1 MTLAALNPPSAARRG
16 CLALNASYE
25 PLAVIAAARAVRL
38 VLENRAEIVEADS
51 ARPMRSAG
59 TELPCPAVI
68 RLARYVHVPR
78 KLRRGVSN
86 LMLFARDG
94 YRCAYCGRHRSELR
108 SREFLTRDHIV
119 PQVWFK
125 EHGGDPN
132 CWGNVASACSTC
144 NGRKGD
150 LPLAEFTRATGLR
163 LRITPAEPHF
173 VHLEW
178 AVRSLTP
185 LQRKYVTEFFGADAA
200 DALR

>member
-1 MTLAALNPPSAARRG
+1 MTMIAPTLTTPARRG

-25 PLAVIAAARAVRL
+25 PLAVIPAARAVRL
-38 VLENRAEIVEADS
+38 VLENRAEIVEADA
-51 ARPMRSAG
+51 ARPMRSAE

-94 YRCAYCGRHRSELR
+94 YRCAYCGRGRSELR
-108 SREFLTRDHIV
+108 HREFLTRDHIV

-125 EHGGDPN
+125 ERGGDPN
-132 CWGNVASACSTC
+132 TWTNVACACSTC

-150 LPLAEFTRATGLR
+150 LSLAEFTRATGLA
-163 LRITPAEPHF
+163 LRIVPAEPHF

-178 AVRSLTP
+178 AVRALTP

>member
-1 MTLAALNPPSAARRG
+1 MTTMTLPARTARRG

-25 PLAVIAAARAVRL
+25 PLAVIPAARAVRL
-38 VLENRAEIVEADS
+38 VLEKRAELVEADA
-51 ARPMRSAG
+51 ARPMRSAE

-86 LMLFARDG
+86 LLLLARDG

-108 SREFLTRDHIV
+108 GREFLTRDHIV

-125 EHGGDPN
+125 AHGGDAN
-132 CWGNVASACSTC
+132 TWTNVATACSTC

-150 LPLAEFTRATGLR
+150 LSLAEFTRATGLR
-163 LRITPAEPHF
+163 LRIVPSEPHF

-178 AVRSLTP
+178 AVRALTP
-185 LQRKYVTEFFGADAA
+185 LQRKYVTQFFGAAAA
-200 DALR
+200 DALG